1 MGQSKRKVGDNPPER
16 SSKKPR
22 TGRGVK
28 VHHLGGSDVAKPV
41 IGTGT
46 ALSASLKFSPYT
58 RQDESGK
65 TELLLHSSSHDTID
79 FNAVESRT
87 VDSNEQ
93 HVKHYV
99 AVFDPA
105 LGQLNVTEAK
115 KLTVKRQVRKFNNSS
130 SNDGERDEDDSGS
143 TATPPVYSSRVAL
156 TEAFGS
162 KKSKKAVATIAENRL
177 IANSTG
183 SDDPLAK
190 AILSTLAEDEAGDG
204 DGDGDEVDP
213 GSSQTNK
220 PLPQANLSATDVAD
234 AYPLSTLVVPQPTAA
249 TLDSMPIAEWTRRAS
264 KKKPISS
271 HYRFIAHRAGI
282 LSQRHV
288 EKPGDKPIL
297 ETLQTLRYI
306 ELLLDVHRHVSRLP
320 QRQRLPHTDQWPEDA
335 IKDGHRIPAHVV
347 KQLSIHFFPDSSLTN
362 FALTRLRAFILALT
376 LRIPPG
382 LAISAGPG
390 ILAVE
395 PTDVFLDLALDR
407 TQGTRLYRELGCKVE
422 SAKEAEVTRWR
433 LRVLEKSTA
442 ESNPGGAAAGAS
454 GPSSSKKP
462 VFAKLTLPLD
472 FPKLSQGRALSTRG
486 RR

>member
-1 MGQSKRKVGDNPPER
+1 MGQPKRKVGDNSVER

-28 VHHLGGSDVAKPV
+28 VHHLGGSEVAKPV
-41 IGTGT
+41 IGTG
-46 ALSASLKFSPYT
+46 ASLSTSLKFSPYT

-65 TELLLHSSSHDTID
+65 TELLLHSASHDTID

-87 VDSNEQ
+87 IDSNEQ

-99 AVFDPA
+99 AVFDPST
-105 LGQLNVTEAK
+105 GQLNVTEAK
-115 KLTVKRQVRKFNNSS
+115 KLTVKRQVRKFASTN
-130 SNDGERDEDDSGS
+130 NDGEGDGDDSGGS
-143 TATPPVYSSRVAL
+143 AATPPVYSSRVAL

-162 KKSKKAVATIAENRL
+162 KKSKKA
-177 IANSTG
+177 S
-183 SDDPLAK
+183 
-190 AILSTLAEDEAGDG
+190 
-204 DGDGDEVDP
+204 
-213 GSSQTNK
+213 NK
-220 PLPQANLSATDVAD
+220 PLPQANLRAVDVAD

-249 TLDSMPIAEWTRRAS
+249 TLDSMPIAEWKRRAS

-288 EKPGDKPIL
+288 EKQADKSIL

-320 QRQRLPHTDQWPEDA
+320 QRQRLPHTDQWPEDS
-335 IKDGHRIPAHVV
+335 IKDGQHIPAHVV
-347 KQLSIHFFPDSSLTN
+347 KQISMHFFPDSSLTN
-362 FALTRLRAFILALT
+362 FALTRLRTFILALT

-407 TQGTRLYRELGCKVE
+407 TQGIRLYRELGCKVE
-422 SAKEAEVTRWR
+422 SAKEAEITRWR
-433 LRVLEKSTA
+433 LRVLEKSTK
-442 ESNPGGAAAGAS
+442 ESNAGAGAA

-472 FPKLSQGRALSTRG
+472 FPKLSQGRALSSRG